1 MTTTVNTDKPLHFKA
16 GNAALAGLFGLVSLY
31 PGNSSAQEQPAKQDF
46 FRVMCEKENNCTY
59 QIKGP
64 RPGATSWVYE
74 LAGLKVAIP
83 DDFVPEFVTG
93 PLPASGGR
101 VFAVWFP
108 GFTPATPEQRKQGVL
123 SNDQKGRDI
132 VLFEFYQNDPNVRP
146 VRVEE
151 LEQDMVRRRS
161 APQPVS
167 AIPSLQEYAV
177 PGKPSYFRSTD
188 LGIRYPDGLPVYFGC
203 QGDPIAFGYDPVV
216 NAKNQQCIMQ
226 MTWPN
231 GFILKL
237 HFDQSQLPQ
246 WRAILEKSTEYF
258 KTLEADHRLPSGTL
272 ALD

>member
-1 MTTTVNTDKPLHFKA
+1 MTITVNTDKPLYLKA
-16 GNAALAGLFGLVSLY
+16 SSAVLASLCGLVLLY
-31 PGNSSAQEQPAKQDF
+31 PGVSSAQGQPDKQNPF
-46 FRVMCEKENNCTY
+46 SIICEKENNCTY
-59 QIKGP
+59 QIKGA
-64 RPGATSWVYE
+64 RPGTTSWVYE
-74 LAGLKVAIP
+74 LAGLKLAIP
-83 DDFVPEFVTG
+83 DDFVPEFVSG
-93 PLPASGGR
+93 PAPAPGGR

-108 GFTPATPEQRKQGVL
+108 DFTPATSEQRKQGLL
-123 SNDQKGRDI
+123 SDDQKGRDI

-151 LEQDMVRRRS
+151 LEQDMVSRRS

-177 PGKPSYFRSTD
+177 PGKPSFFRSTD

-203 QGDPIAFGYDPVV
+203 LGDPIAFGYDPVV
-216 NAKNQQCIMQ
+216 NAKNKKCIMQ

-246 WRAILEKSTEYF
+246 WRTILEKGTEYF
-258 KTLEADHRLPSGTL
+258 KTLEANHRLPSGTL